1 MKWLFF
7 TLPLIWLLSACSS
20 MKVSSDYDTAYNFKQ
35 LSTFAVVYP
44 QKNRSLTQERIA
56 KALNEQMIAKGYT
69 QTDQAHADFVLLFHT
84 DVTQKKQVVTDYQT
98 VGFYPYYGYGYHA
111 PMAVPVQREYSYDEA
126 KIIID
131 ALDPDG
137 NKIFWRGV
145 AADRL
150 QSFDTPQERSEYIK
164 SVIAETLASFPNRQ

>member
-1 MKWLFF
+1 MKFLLF
-7 TLPLIWLLSACSS
+7 TLPLLWLLTACST
-20 MKVSSDYDTAYNFKQ
+20 MRVSSDYDTAYDFKR

-44 QKNRSLTQERIA
+44 QTNHSLTQERIA
-56 KALNEQMIAKGYT
+56 KALKEQMSEKGYT
-69 QTDQAHADFVLLFHT
+69 QTDRAHADFVVLFHT
-84 DVTQKKQVVTDYQT
+84 DVTQKKQVVTDYQA

-126 KIIID
+126 KIIVD

-150 QSFDTPQERSEYIK
+150 QSFDTPQERSAYIK
-164 SVIAETLASFPNRQ
+164 SVVAETLASFPKKQ